1 MSAKYNTYILEL
13 IRSNEIPHNKEANKS
28 DEEKKSCTQ
37 FMMFDYFDILYY
49 KELSGEEKRYTYYF
63 SVEDSI
69 NNDEQR
75 KVSQKTL
82 SLYRHAGNDLDN
94 GATSNPFAMEQP
106 AEKACLSDKPFLG
119 VIQICLCKETFIND
133 ILLGGEVNGFLC
145 AIEQKVLNIAENA
158 LGNERNCETIKQI
171 YRSSTTGDFC
181 LAIRTDSISDIY
193 RVASRLNDSRENG
206 KDKESPKMMT
216 YTNVG
221 VECGV
226 QNGKYCTFGKS
237 FLQKHGGNTIAL
249 RLTADS
255 NMLSELAKHTGNLEL
270 MKGLFGR
277 YDYLLH
283 ISVEEFAKIYP
294 SLCIKKFGA
303 LGSVGDVPG
312 TEGFE
317 KLILHPQIRYI
328 NERVLV
334 DCSEARERTE
344 DSEKRSEDV
353 KGIEDS
359 MEELKGLEN
368 RNNDLLTEIERIDE
382 YREEFKEENRAFR
395 DLYRSTLEL
404 YKAFSSIFMEKDAVI
419 NWLIWQ
425 NDMKVMCDCIL
436 SEMEEY
442 DSIQNEKKKRDFRIN
457 LLGSWRESV
466 QAINRYTRLVQN
478 VNYQT
483 YQSPVYEIQTQI
495 DAEKMMVA
503 YREAMRVY
511 VQGLVKHSRDA
522 GDPIGEIEPII
533 YPELRQSKVQVV
545 ELFANMGWGKT
556 PDTRAIICMVPSFEY
571 FGRMYDLLPWIMH
584 EASHYFRV
592 MSRDR
597 RNSFVVEYVV
607 MHVFLFVTQNIVR
620 EYSRQ
625 NSFLEEG
632 RVVQN
637 LRDAFQEIW
646 VREIENDLNII
657 KEQRGKEPS
666 FEQMAD
672 MTTRH
677 LKSFFALDMD
687 GKKELGTVRK
697 ALFDVLYE
705 EMRKRSMLDTALIN
719 DLKEVRTGEKD
730 LPRIERLIKLL
741 VEHDRNEI
749 AARFPEQGD
758 IELTAQDIF
767 CVLPDWLEERSC
779 HICKNLPSESAP
791 YVREYT
797 FMIKRLHRLY
807 ECYKNASEECGKQEG
822 KKKEILEK
830 VYDAFDKRIKEDK
843 APDMK
848 NGATVREY
856 LYDAEEMYFL
866 NQIGILN
873 GDKQLFCDQI
883 MKLFQKIDRNQIDR
897 RKWFRT
903 SVYRESCA
911 DLIMA
916 ASLQMTGFGYCRQV
930 LQTVSDTVIDRWENE
945 YDIINYTRFR
955 TVAAVLLTECE
966 GVEVVR
972 YTEGKLKI
980 DGSGLIEQGKRYC
993 TDMLRCIRE
1002 AIQHDMSNHKEID
1015 KKAENEDFEKLN
1027 DFLGDINAQLDYF
1040 FSHMSWKQ
1048 YKTTLLFVFLH
1059 GKADETDAA
1068 VTKKWENYKEVVGR
1082 YIKNKHHFWR
1092 LECFCWG
1099 MYNILPEGFIVV
1111 EKDLFEHMQ
1120 EIYQLSAD
1128 KDGKGCKWEQEI
1140 WESMRDAK
1148 KEVGDFYNDPK
1159 TIYDKSPEQKLE
1171 STIDF
1176 IQDFYY
1182 HNRAYIA
1189 RKREEGTQGGK
1200 AEAGTC
1206 EVCGESGRNLSTD

>member
-13 IRSNEIPHNKEANKS
+13 IRSNEIPHNKETNKS
-28 DEEKKSCTQ
+28 DKDRKSCTQ
-37 FMMFDYFDILYY
+37 FLMFDYFDILYY
-49 KELSGEEKRYTYYF
+49 KELSGKEKRYTYYF

-69 NNDEQR
+69 SNDEQR

-82 SLYRHAGNDLDN
+82 SLYRHAGNNSDN
-94 GATSNPFAMEQP
+94 GLPSNPFVMGQP

-119 VIQICLCKETFIND
+119 IIQICLCKETFIND
-133 ILLGGEVNGFLC
+133 ILLSGDANGFLC
-145 AIEQKVLNIAENA
+145 DIEKKVLNIAENA

-181 LAIRTDSISDIY
+181 LALRTDSISDIY
-193 RVASRLNDSRENG
+193 RVSSRLNDSRENG
-206 KDKESPKMMT
+206 RDKESPKMMT

-226 QNGKYCTFGKS
+226 QNGKYCTFSPS
-237 FLQKHGGNTIAL
+237 FLQKHGGNIIAL

-303 LGSVGDVPG
+303 LDSAGEASGAD
-312 TEGFE
+312 GFE

-334 DCSEARERTE
+334 DCTGARDKTE
-344 DSEKRSEDV
+344 DSEKRSEDS
-353 KGIEDS
+353 KEIANS
-359 MEELKGLEN
+359 IEELKGLEK
-368 RNNDLLTEIERIDE
+368 RNNDLLSEIKHIDE
-382 YREEFKEENRAFR
+382 YREEFKEENRAFQ

-436 SEMEEY
+436 SEMQEY
-442 DSIQNEKKKRDFRIN
+442 GSIPNEKEKRDFRIN

-511 VQGLVKHSRDA
+511 VQGFVKHSGDA
-522 GDPIGEIEPII
+522 VDPIGEIEPII
-533 YPELRQSKVQVV
+533 YPELRESKVQVI

-592 MSRDR
+592 MSRKK

-607 MHVFLFVTQNIVR
+607 KHVFLFVTQNIVR

-646 VREIENDLNII
+646 VREIESDLNAI
-657 KEQRGKEPS
+657 KEQRGEDPS
-666 FEQMAD
+666 FEQMVD
-672 MTTRH
+672 ITTCH
-677 LKSFFALDMD
+677 LMRFFAYDMD
-687 GKKELGTVRK
+687 GKKEFGTVRK
-697 ALFDVLYE
+697 ALFSVLYE

-719 DLKEVRTGEKD
+719 ALSEVRTGEKD
-730 LPRIERLIKLL
+730 LSRIEGLIKLL
-741 VEHDRNEI
+741 VDHDRNEI
-749 AARFPEQGD
+749 AERFPEQGD

-779 HICKNLPSESAP
+779 HVCKNVPGASAP

-797 FMIKRLHRLY
+797 FMIKRLHRLF
-807 ECYKNASEECGKQEG
+807 ECYKNASEKYSGQEG
-822 KKKEILEK
+822 KRQEILEK
-830 VYDAFDKRIKEDK
+830 VYDSFDKRIKEDK
-843 APDMK
+843 A
-848 NGATVREY
+848 VREY

-866 NQIGILN
+866 NQIGMLN
-873 GDKQLFCDQI
+873 GDKQLFCDQVI
-883 MKLFQKIDRNQIDR
+883 KLFQKIERAQIDK
-897 RKWFRT
+897 RKRFRT

-911 DLIMA
+911 DLMMA
-916 ASLQMTGFGYCRQV
+916 VSLQMTGFGYCRQV
-930 LQTVSDTVIDRWENE
+930 LQTVSDTVIDRRKNE
-945 YDIINYTRFR
+945 YDTITYTRFR
-955 TVAAVLLTECE
+955 TVVAVLLTEHE
-966 GVEVVR
+966 GVEAVR
-972 YTEGKLKI
+972 YIEGKLKI

-1002 AIQHDMSNHKEID
+1002 AIKSDMSNREGTD
-1015 KKAENEDFEKLN
+1015 SEAENKDFEKLK
-1027 DFLGDINAQLDYF
+1027 DFLGDINAQLACF
-1040 FSHMSWKQ
+1040 FDHMSWKQ
-1048 YKTTLLFVFLH
+1048 YINTLLFVFLH
-1059 GKADETDAA
+1059 GKDDETDAS
-1068 VTKKWENYKEVVGR
+1068 VTQKWENYREVVSR

-1092 LECFCWG
+1092 LECFCRG
-1099 MYNILPEGFIVV
+1099 MLNILPDGFIVV
-1111 EKDLFEHMQ
+1111 EKDFFEHMQ
-1120 EIYQLSAD
+1120 GIYRLSAD
-1128 KDGKGCKWEQEI
+1128 KGRKGCKWEQEI
-1140 WESMRDAK
+1140 WESMRNAK
-1148 KEVGDFYNDPK
+1148 KRVGDFYNDPK
-1159 TIYDKSPEQKLE
+1159 TIYETSQEQKLE
-1171 STIDF
+1171 SAIDF

-1189 RKREEGTQGGK
+1189 NKREEETLGGEF
-1200 AEAGTC
+1200 EAGTC
-1206 EVCGESGRNLSTD
+1206 EVCGESV